1 MSEEHFLDQPLW
13 YNSLI
18 RIGNKPVFFKDWL
31 GKGVTKVR
39 HLLGNHNNTFLSLN
53 DFRLKYNLNAHPL
66 SFYGIVAAV
75 KSLRNSTWQISKDI
89 IQEHGSFLAR
99 MVDTQRASSLVYK
112 KLVNTKSKTADI
124 SQKKWLIDCELA
136 IKKNIN
142 WTSAYCLAR
151 RCTKSTKL
159 IEFHFKFLHRRMP
172 TNNFLCKIRL
182 QDNTNCTF
190 CKETPETLIHLFWSC
205 VITSSFWND
214 VTEWIGKA
222 HLISADFTMENT
234 IALGLRPD
242 TSKFALQINYC
253 FLSARYYIWLAK
265 TKAKLPSLS
274 QYLHLL
280 KSRYEIESNGG
291 DSSKWEPLGDFICM

>member
-1 MSEEHFLDQPLW
+1 MVKLALQRDDLFAGLVCCF
-13 YNSLI
+13 
-18 RIGNKPVFFKDWL
+18 RVFAVGFF
-31 GKGVTKVR
+31 V
-39 HLLGNHNNTFLSLN
+39 SS
-53 DFRLKYNLNAHPL
+53 FRCN
-66 SFYGIVAAV
+66 
-75 KSLRNSTWQISKDI
+75 
-89 IQEHGSFLAR
+89 GSFLAR
-99 MVDTQRASSLVYK
+99 MVNTQRASSLVYK

-136 IKKNIN
+136 NKKNIN

-159 IEFHFKFLHRRMP
+159 IEFHLKFLHRRMP
-172 TNNFLCKIRL
+172 TNNFLCKIGL

-205 VITSSFWND
+205 EKISSFWND
-214 VTEWIGKA
+214 VTEWLRKS
-222 HLISADFTMENT
+222 HLISEDFTMENT

-253 FLSARYYIWLAK
+253 LLLARYQIWLAK
-265 TKAKLPSLS
+265 TKAKLSSLL

-280 KSRYEIESNGG
+280 KSRYEVESNSG
-291 DSSKWEPLGDFICM
+291 DSRRWEPLGDFISI